1 MKLPTVRLHFH
12 RSGNIQEQGEKKG
25 KKVLDRN
32 ASDDDAGAATGT
44 SIRKA
49 VVVPLTITT
58 SRLVLNGEVAGWL
71 LWPILPSTSFPPAAV
86 LLI

>member
-1 MKLPTVRLHFH
+1 MVSIALTSGASGVKANPCSTSSRLHFISQQNSSRLIEQMKLPTVRLHFH

-44 SIRKA
+44 SILRGK
-49 VVVPLTITT
+49 
-58 SRLVLNGEVAGWL
+58 
-71 LWPILPSTSFPPAAV
+71 
-86 LLI
+86 